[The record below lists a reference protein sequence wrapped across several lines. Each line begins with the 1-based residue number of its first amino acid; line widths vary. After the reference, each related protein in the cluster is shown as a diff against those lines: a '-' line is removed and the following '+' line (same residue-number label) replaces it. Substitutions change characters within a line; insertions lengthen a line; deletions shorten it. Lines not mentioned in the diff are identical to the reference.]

1 MLLVFKLFY
10 LNFLGV
16 NLMQSQVKSN
26 EKKITQMADAIRF
39 LSMDAVQAA
48 NSGHPG
54 MPMGMADVATI
65 LFKDFINIYPKKPDW
80 PDRDRFVLSA
90 GHGSMLLYALHYL
103 LGYEDMPIEN
113 IKNFRQL
120 NYNTAGHPEFG
131 HAKGIETTTG
141 PLGQGLATAVGMA
154 LSEKLLSSRFG
165 SNLVN
170 HYTYVIAGDGCLQE
184 GISHEA
190 IEFSGHLKLS
200 KLVVLWD
207 DNNIS
212 IDGSTNLSNS
222 ANQISRFKAA
232 GWHTQAIDGHN
243 HNEIEKALINA
254 KKSRKPS
261 LIACKTTIGYGAPS
275 LAGTSKTHG
284 APLGVD
290 EVNATR
296 KALGW
301 ENKPFE
307 IPSEILNEWEKTAA
321 RSHELFKS
329 WTKKFENS
337 PKRNRFETFIS
348 GTISKSYNKKINSF
362 IKQMKQEMPKLA
374 TRQSSQKTLEIINQV
389 IGNTI
394 GGSADLTG
402 SNLTKTSKMKTVSSR
417 KVYGDYIHYG
427 IREHAMG
434 SIMNGIALHKGF
446 IPYGGTFLVFS
457 DYMRSSIRLSA
468 LMSLKVIYVLTHD
481 SIGLGEDGPTH
492 QPIEHLAILRSTPNL
507 NLIRP
512 ADTVETAEAWDIAL
526 KTNGPT
532 VLALSRQGL
541 KAFRCEKSS
550 ENKVSR
556 GGYLVND
563 ISSRRDLT
571 LIATGS
577 EVELAIEASNL
588 LKQDGIN
595 VAVVSLPCWEL
606 FDKQNDNYKL
616 KVLGNSPRIAIE
628 AACEMGWSKYIGE
641 DGIFIG
647 MSSFGASG
655 PAPDLYKHFGITS
668 EAIVEQ
674 ARSFFK

>member
-1 MLLVFKLFY
+1 
-10 LNFLGV
+10 
-16 NLMQSQVKSN
+16 MQDQVRSKNNKS
-26 EKKITQMADAIRF
+26 ILMADAIRF

-54 MPMGMADVATI
+54 MPMGMADVATV
-65 LFKDFINIYPKKPDW
+65 LFSKCINVFPDDSDW

-103 LGYEDMPIEN
+103 LGYKDMPIEN

-120 NYNTAGHPEFG
+120 NSNTAGHPELG

-154 LSEKLLSSRFG
+154 LAERLLASKFG
-165 SNLVN
+165 TNLVD

-207 DNNIS
+207 DNNVS

-222 ANQISRFKAA
+222 ANQIQRFKAA
-232 GWHTQAIDGHN
+232 GWHTQVIDGHN
-243 HNEIEKALINA
+243 HQEIEEAINNA

-261 LIACKTTIGYGAPS
+261 LIACKTTIGYGAPNI
-275 LAGTSKTHG
+275 AGTSKTHG
-284 APLGVD
+284 APLGED
-290 EVNATR
+290 EIKATR
-296 KALGW
+296 VALDW
-301 ENKPFE
+301 TSPAFEVPEN
-307 IPSEILNEWEKTAA
+307 IL
-321 RSHELFKS
+321 KS
-329 WTKKFENS
+329 WKETIVRSKHVYDEWKIRFEKS
-337 PKRNRFETFIS
+337 PKRERFQNFID
-348 GTISKSYNKKINSF
+348 GEIPKSYEKKIVLF
-362 IKQMKQEMPKLA
+362 IKEMKASQPKLA

-389 IGNTI
+389 VPNTI

-402 SNLTKTSKMKTVSSR
+402 SNLTKTNNMKTVSPGKFS
-417 KVYGDYIHYG
+417 GNYIHYG

-457 DYMRSSIRLSA
+457 DYMRASIRLSA
-468 LMSLKVIYVLTHD
+468 LMSQRIIYVLTHD

-492 QPIEHLAILRSTPNL
+492 QPVEHLAILRSTPNL
-507 NLIRP
+507 NVIRP
-512 ADTVETAEAWDIAL
+512 ADMVETAEAWDIAL

-541 KAFRCEKSS
+541 KAFRSEKSS
-550 ENKVSR
+550 DNKVSK
-556 GGYLVND
+556 GGYILNS
-563 ISSRRDLT
+563 ISSKRDLT

-577 EVELAIEASNL
+577 EVEIAMEAADT
-588 LKQDGIN
+588 LKEEGLN
-595 VAVVSLPCWEL
+595 VAVVTMPCWEL
-606 FDKQNDNYKL
+606 FDQQDETYRKEI
-616 KVLGNSPRIAIE
+616 LGDCPRIAIE
-628 AACEMGWSKYIGE
+628 AACEMGWSKYTG
-641 DGIFIG
+641 DKGAFIG
-647 MSSFGASG
+647 MKGFGASG
-655 PAPDLYKHFGITS
+655 PAPELYKHFGITS
-668 EAIVEQ
+668 KAVVNKARAIL
-674 ARSFFK
+674 K

>member
-1 MLLVFKLFY
+1 
-10 LNFLGV
+10 
-16 NLMQSQVKSN
+16 MQDQARSRNNKS
-26 EKKITQMADAIRF
+26 ILMADAIRF

-54 MPMGMADVATI
+54 MPMGMADVATV
-65 LFKDFINIYPKKPDW
+65 LFSKCINVFPDDSDW

-103 LGYEDMPIEN
+103 LGYKDMPIEN

-120 NYNTAGHPEFG
+120 NSNTAGHPELG

-154 LSEKLLSSRFG
+154 LAERLLASKFG
-165 SNLVN
+165 NNLVD

-207 DNNIS
+207 DNNVS

-222 ANQISRFKAA
+222 ANQIQRFKAA
-232 GWHTQAIDGHN
+232 GWHTQVIDGHN
-243 HNEIEKALINA
+243 HQEIEEAINNA

-261 LIACKTTIGYGAPS
+261 LIACKTTIGYGAPNI
-275 LAGTSKTHG
+275 AGTSKTHG
-284 APLGVD
+284 APLGED
-290 EVNATR
+290 EIKATR
-296 KALGW
+296 VALDW
-301 ENKPFE
+301 TSPAFEVPEN
-307 IPSEILNEWEKTAA
+307 IL
-321 RSHELFKS
+321 KS
-329 WTKKFENS
+329 WKETIVRSKHVYDEWKIRFEKS
-337 PKRNRFETFIS
+337 PKRKRFQNFID
-348 GTISKSYNKKINSF
+348 GEIPKSYEKKIALF
-362 IKQMKQEMPKLA
+362 IKEMKASQPKLA

-389 IGNTI
+389 VPNTI

-402 SNLTKTSKMKTVSSR
+402 SNLTKTNNMKTVSPGKFS
-417 KVYGDYIHYG
+417 GNYIHYG

-457 DYMRSSIRLSA
+457 DYMRASIRLSA
-468 LMSLKVIYVLTHD
+468 LMSQRIIYVLTHD

-492 QPIEHLAILRSTPNL
+492 QPVEHLAILRSTPNL
-507 NLIRP
+507 NVIRP
-512 ADTVETAEAWDIAL
+512 ADMVETAEAWDIAL

-541 KAFRCEKSS
+541 KAFRSEKSS
-550 ENKVSR
+550 DNKVSK
-556 GGYLVND
+556 GGYILNS
-563 ISSRRDLT
+563 ISSKRDLT

-577 EVELAIEASNL
+577 EVEIAMEAADT
-588 LKQDGIN
+588 LKEEGLN
-595 VAVVSLPCWEL
+595 VAVVTMPCWEL
-606 FDKQNDNYKL
+606 FDQQDETYRKEI
-616 KVLGNSPRIAIE
+616 LGDCPRIAIE
-628 AACEMGWSKYIGE
+628 AACEMGWSKYTG
-641 DGIFIG
+641 DKGAFIG
-647 MSSFGASG
+647 MKGFGASG
-655 PAPDLYKHFGITS
+655 PAPELYKHFGITS
-668 EAIVEQ
+668 KAVVNKARAIL
-674 ARSFFK
+674 K

>member
-1 MLLVFKLFY
+1 
-10 LNFLGV
+10 
-16 NLMQSQVKSN
+16 MQDQARSRNNKS
-26 EKKITQMADAIRF
+26 ILMADAIRF

-54 MPMGMADVATI
+54 MPMGMADVATV
-65 LFKDFINIYPKKPDW
+65 LFSKCINVFPDNSDW

-103 LGYEDMPIEN
+103 LGYKDMPIEN

-120 NYNTAGHPEFG
+120 NSNTAGHPELG

-154 LSEKLLSSRFG
+154 LAERLLASKFG
-165 SNLVN
+165 TNLVD

-222 ANQISRFKAA
+222 ANQIQRFKAA
-232 GWHTQAIDGHN
+232 GWHTQVIDGHN
-243 HNEIEKALINA
+243 HQKIEEAIKNA

-261 LIACKTTIGYGAPS
+261 LIACKTTIGYGAPNI
-275 LAGTSKTHG
+275 AGTSKTHG
-284 APLGVD
+284 APLGED
-290 EVNATR
+290 EIKATR
-296 KALGW
+296 EALDW
-301 ENKPFE
+301 TSPAFEVPEN
-307 IPSEILNEWEKTAA
+307 IL
-321 RSHELFKS
+321 KS
-329 WTKKFENS
+329 WEETIVRSKHVYDEWKIRFEKS
-337 PKRNRFETFIS
+337 PKRKRFQNFID
-348 GTISKSYNKKINSF
+348 GEIPKSYEKKIALF
-362 IKQMKQEMPKLA
+362 IKEMKASQPKLA

-389 IGNTI
+389 VPNTI

-402 SNLTKTSKMKTVSSR
+402 SNLTKTNNMKTVSPGKFS
-417 KVYGDYIHYG
+417 GNYIHYG

-457 DYMRSSIRLSA
+457 DYMRASIRLSA
-468 LMSLKVIYVLTHD
+468 LMSQRIIYVLTHD

-492 QPIEHLAILRSTPNL
+492 QPVEHLAILRSTPNL
-507 NLIRP
+507 NVIRP
-512 ADTVETAEAWDIAL
+512 ADMVETAEAWDIAL

-541 KAFRCEKSS
+541 KAFRSEKSS
-550 ENKVSR
+550 DNKVSK
-556 GGYLVND
+556 GGYILNS
-563 ISSRRDLT
+563 ISSKRDLT

-577 EVELAIEASNL
+577 EVEIAMEAADT
-588 LKQDGIN
+588 LKEEGLN
-595 VAVVSLPCWEL
+595 VAVVTMPCWEL
-606 FDKQNDNYKL
+606 FDQQDETYRKEI
-616 KVLGNSPRIAIE
+616 LGDCPRIAIE
-628 AACEMGWSKYIGE
+628 AACEMGWSKYTG
-641 DGIFIG
+641 DKGAFIG
-647 MSSFGASG
+647 MKGFGASG
-655 PAPDLYKHFGITS
+655 PAPELYKHFGITS
-668 EAIVEQ
+668 KAVVNKARAIL
-674 ARSFFK
+674 K

>member
-170 HYTYVIAGDGCLQE
+170 HFTYVIVGDGCLQE

-222 ANQISRFKAA
+222 ANQISRFKSA

-254 KKSRKPS
+254 RKSRKPS

-284 APLGVD
+284 APLGID
-290 EVNATR
+290 EINATR

-301 ENKPFE
+301 ANKPFE
-307 IPSEILNEWEKTAA
+307 IPSEILNEWEKTTL
-321 RSHELFKS
+321 RSQQLFKT

-337 PKRNRFETFIS
+337 PKRNRFETFMS
-348 GTISKSYNKKINSF
+348 GTISKSYDKKINSF

-389 IGNTI
+389 IVNTV

-402 SNLTKTSKMKTVSSR
+402 SNLTKTSKMKTVSSS

-434 SIMNGIALHKGF
+434 SIMNGIALHKGL

-588 LKQDGIN
+588 LKQEGIN

-647 MSSFGASG
+647 MSTFGASG

>member
-1 MLLVFKLFY
+1 
-10 LNFLGV
+10 
-16 NLMQSQVKSN
+16 MQDKAKS
-26 EKKITQMADAIRF
+26 KDRKSILMADAIRF

-65 LFKDFINIYPKKPDW
+65 LFKKIININPKKPDW

-103 LGYEDMPIEN
+103 LGYEDMPIDS

-120 NYNTAGHPEFG
+120 NYNTAGHPEYG

-154 LSEKLLSSRFG
+154 LAEKLLSSRFG
-165 SNLVN
+165 SNLVD

-200 KLVVLWD
+200 KLIVLWD
-207 DNNIS
+207 DNKIS
-212 IDGSTNLSNS
+212 IDGSTGLSNS

-232 GWHTQAIDGHN
+232 GWHTQTIDGHD
-243 HNEIEKALINA
+243 HDEIEEAIINS

-261 LIACKTTIGYGAPS
+261 IIACKTTIGFGAPN
-275 LAGTSKTHG
+275 LGGTSKTHG
-284 APLGVD
+284 APLGED
-290 EVNATR
+290 EIVATR

-301 ENKPFE
+301 SNKPFE
-307 IPSEILNEWEKTAA
+307 IPEDILELWKKTTERSQKIFKEWENRYEQSSKKKRFKLFIDSEI
-321 RSHELFKS
+321 SQ
-329 WTKKFENS
+329 
-337 PKRNRFETFIS
+337 
-348 GTISKSYNKKINSF
+348 SYERKMNSF
-362 IKQMKQEMPKLA
+362 IKQMKQEKPKLA
-374 TRQSSQKTLEIINQV
+374 TRQSSQKTLELINKIIP
-389 IGNTI
+389 NTL

-402 SNLTKTSKMKTVSSR
+402 SNLTKTSEMKTVLSGKSL
-417 KVYGDYIHYG
+417 GNYIHYG

-434 SIMNGIALHKGF
+434 SIMNGISLHKGF

-457 DYMRSSIRLSA
+457 DYMRASIRLSA
-468 LMSLKVIYVLTHD
+468 LMSQRVIYVLTHD

-492 QPIEHLAILRSTPNL
+492 QPVEHLAILRATPNL

-512 ADTVETAEAWDIAL
+512 ADIVETAEAWDTAL

-541 KAFRCEKSS
+541 KAFRSEKSS
-550 ENKVSR
+550 DNKVSK
-556 GGYLVND
+556 GGYILND
-563 ISSRRDLT
+563 ISSKRDLT

-577 EVELAIEASNL
+577 EVEIAMEASDL
-588 LKQDGIN
+588 LNAEGIKA
-595 VAVVSLPCWEL
+595 AVVSLPCWEL
-606 FDKQNDNYKL
+606 FDKQDETYRKD
-616 KVLGNSPRIAIE
+616 VLGNSPRIAIE
-628 AACEMGWSKYIGE
+628 AACDMGWSKYIG
-641 DGIFIG
+641 DKGVFIG
-647 MSSFGASG
+647 MKSFGASG
-655 PAPDLYKHFGITS
+655 PADQLYKHFGINS
-668 EAIVEQ
+668 EAIVKQ
-674 ARSFFK
+674 ARSILK